1 MQFARTVILVDDDL
15 DDHEVFK
22 SACMVVDPTIEVI
35 GFESGE
41 QALRGLSTFE
51 IIPDMIF
58 LDLNMPRLNG
68 IEVLEAVKAME
79 NMKVVPVIVYTTFFD
94 TSVKE
99 RCQKIGAADVIEKPN
114 SFDALCEKTGRAS
127 QGFGKT
133 GSLRNCFIKCAA
145 IPSMNKRLF
154 FIYTTVF
161 VLTGLM
167 LYLYR
172 ASYRDMKVFI
182 EDVNRMSAVVVKLER
197 LDALLHFWLNN
208 DRTAD
213 KYVELYL
220 SPDDAY
226 DSVLYTAGYI
236 KDIALFQE
244 DRLRM
249 DTIRLAVRDFQSL
262 NERSDTVLTQNQK
275 ESFRRNLKGMLES
288 AFLSANTRL
297 EHSKLRL
304 TESTA
309 LLDKWLVWMLILA
322 GSLITIATFY
332 SFSFLRQ
339 RQKAEGFNRALLDIT
354 NNGMISFQPVFNHD
368 GIIENFRVTYCN
380 EAGLNLLNLKDWRGI
395 MLTGILPPKVQPD
408 VRKVFD
414 SVLDSKRSEIVEGYL
429 QHEQERK
436 WLQAMVTPLDRGLFV
451 SIYNLTP
458 EKTYQQRLTNNINQL
473 KILND
478 ELQQYA
484 YVTSHDLQE
493 PLRKIQMFSDIAINL
508 QSEEEGKTK
517 DDYFRRIQGIASHMR
532 ELIQTLLA
540 FSRSTDQP
548 VNLERVDL
556 NAVLNEV
563 VEELDIRDTRASI
576 DLPDLPKVEG
586 SRLHLKLLFSNL
598 LTNAVKYAK
607 HDVPLRIK
615 ILERKAAHPD
625 YIAFP
630 VLDQLV
636 SYTRITVAD
645 NGVGFQ
651 SHFSEKVFT
660 IFQRLYNKES
670 AHGTGIG
677 LAICKKIVHQH
688 NGHMYAEAIENEG
701 ASFHIFLPLQQP
713 AESD

>member
-1 MQFARTVILVDDDL
+1 
-15 DDHEVFK
+15 
-22 SACMVVDPTIEVI
+22 
-35 GFESGE
+35 
-41 QALRGLSTFE
+41 
-51 IIPDMIF
+51 
-58 LDLNMPRLNG
+58 
-68 IEVLEAVKAME
+68 
-79 NMKVVPVIVYTTFFD
+79 
-94 TSVKE
+94 
-99 RCQKIGAADVIEKPN
+99 
-114 SFDALCEKTGRAS
+114 
-127 QGFGKT
+127 
-133 GSLRNCFIKCAA
+133 
-145 IPSMNKRLF
+145 MNKRLL

-208 DRTAD
+208 DRTAE
-213 KYVELYL
+213 KHAVLYL

-226 DSVLYTAGYI
+226 DSVLYTAEHI
-236 KDIALFQE
+236 KDIVLYQE

-249 DTIRLAVRDFQSL
+249 DTIRLAVRNFQSI
-262 NERSDTVLTQNQK
+262 NERSDTILGQNHK
-275 ESFRRNLKGMLES
+275 ESFRRSLKGMLRS
-288 AFLSANTRL
+288 AFVSANTRL

-304 TESTA
+304 VESTA

-332 SFSFLRQ
+332 SFNFLRQ
-339 RQKAEGFNRALLDIT
+339 RQKAEGFNRALLEIT
-354 NNGMISFQPVFNHD
+354 NNGMISFQPVLAPD
-368 GIIENFRVTYCN
+368 GRLENYRVTYCN
-380 EAGLNLLNLKDWRGI
+380 EAGLKLLNLKNWRGV
-395 MLTGILPPKVQPD
+395 MLTDILPPKVQTD
-408 VRKVFD
+408 VRNVFYN
-414 SVLDSKRSEIVEGYL
+414 VLDSKRAEIIEGYL

-436 WLQAMVTPLDRGLFV
+436 WLQAMVTPLDEGLFV

-458 EKTYQQRLTNNINQL
+458 EKTYQQRLTYKINQL
-473 KILND
+473 KVLND

-493 PLRKIQMFSDIAINL
+493 PLRKIQMFSDIAINS
-508 QSEEEGKTK
+508 SEEHEGKTK

-540 FSRSTDQP
+540 FTRSTDQP
-548 VNLERVDL
+548 VQLELVDL
-556 NAVLNEV
+556 NAVLNEIV
-563 VEELDIRDTRASI
+563 DELDIRDTKASI
-576 DLPDLPKVEG
+576 DLPDLPEVEG
-586 SRLHLKLLFSNL
+586 SRLHLKLLFTNL

-607 HDVPLRIK
+607 PDVPLRIR
-615 ILERKAAHPD
+615 IHERKAGHHD

-630 VLDQLV
+630 VLDQFV
-636 SYTRITVAD
+636 RYTRITVQD

-651 SHFSEKVFT
+651 SHLSEKVFT

-713 AESD
+713 AGSD